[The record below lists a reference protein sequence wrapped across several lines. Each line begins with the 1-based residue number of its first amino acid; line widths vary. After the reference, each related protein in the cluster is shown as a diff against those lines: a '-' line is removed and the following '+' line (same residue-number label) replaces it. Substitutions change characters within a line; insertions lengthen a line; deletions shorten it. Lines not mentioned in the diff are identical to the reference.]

1 MKETVIKEENQNAVR
16 WHVLY
21 GRYATVKLVAE
32 LEKAKQVLP
41 IHDFFVPTEYVK
53 GKERLVPGSYIFIKA
68 EKEVISTLR
77 TTSLLTT
84 EIRFINATAQRQT
97 VIHDSEV
104 ENFRKVLE
112 ILKQEATFTP
122 VSPEVTEGDAVRI
135 IRGPFTG
142 IEGTLISKR
151 GNRSCTVLVTLSDL
165 LATPILSLTLDD
177 LQYVELSSASRN
189 RKRINEFLAISE
201 DALLNRSTLSAEA
214 LVRLQQL
221 VTQYSNTTLTGK
233 LRIIHATAMCNALRA
248 LGHDDTNEY
257 LKYREVK
264 NEKG

>member
-68 EKEVISTLR
+68 EKETISTLK
-77 TTSLLTT
+77 SSPLLTT
-84 EIRFINATAQRQT
+84 EIRFISASAQRQT
-97 VIHDSEV
+97 VINDSEV

-112 ILKQEATFTP
+112 ILNREATFTP
-122 VSPEVTEGDAVRI
+122 VSPEVKEGDAVRI
-135 IRGPFTG
+135 IRGSFTG
-142 IEGTLISKR
+142 IEGTLISKK

-177 LQYVELSSASRN
+177 LQYIELSNASRN
-189 RKRINEFLAISE
+189 RKRISEFLTISE
-201 DALLNRSTLSAEA
+201 DALLHRSILSPES
-214 LVRLQQL
+214 LVRLQHL
-221 VTQYSNTTLTGK
+221 VNQYSDTLLTGK

-248 LGHDDTNEY
+248 LGREDTNEY
-257 LKYREVK
+257 IKYNDVK
-264 NEKG
+264 KGKC